1 MSLFR
6 LAKKNIQTFATKR
19 LKQFM
24 WIAMNTMIC
33 FFMISFRFNEVV
45 VSKAGY
51 TPIFVN
57 WFYVLFLFV
66 VFVCTFIT
74 YKMTASLLQ
83 VRREEFKSY
92 EVVNMTRKEMFCL
105 LCQEQLLT
113 YGGAF
118 VFGLI
123 HGMLFLK
130 LFTIIFMK
138 AVGIQGVTNAPI
150 TMYAIVVTA
159 VVMIIVT
166 IISMWQCCRFTQR
179 LKGEKSHETRR
190 KA

>member
-6 LAKKNIQTFATKR
+6 LARKNIQKFAIRR

-24 WIAMNTMIC
+24 WIAMNTMVC
-33 FFMISFRFNEVV
+33 FFMISFRFNEGII
-45 VSKAGY
+45 SKAEY
-51 TPIFVN
+51 TPIFVK
-57 WFYVLFLFV
+57 WFYAMFLFV
-66 VFVCTFIT
+66 IFVCMFIT

-83 VRREEFKSY
+83 SRREEFRSY
-92 EVVNMTRKEMFCL
+92 EVVNMKRKEMLCL

-118 VFGLI
+118 IFGLI

-130 LFTIIFMK
+130 LFIIIFMK
-138 AVGIQGVTNAPI
+138 VVGIQGVTNAPI
-150 TMYAIVVTA
+150 TLYAIMVTA
-159 VVMIIVT
+159 VVMITVI
-166 IISMWQCCRFTQR
+166 IISMWQCCRFIQR
-179 LKGEKSHETRR
+179 LKNEKSYETRR

>member
-6 LAKKNIQTFATKR
+6 LARKNIQTFATKR

-33 FFMISFRFNEVV
+33 FSMISFRFNEAV

-51 TPIFVN
+51 TPIFVK
-57 WFYVLFLFV
+57 WFYAMFLFV
-66 VFVCTFIT
+66 VFVCIFIT

-92 EVVNMTRKEMFCL
+92 KVVNMTRKEMFCL
-105 LCQEQLLT
+105 ICQEQLLT

-159 VVMIIVT
+159 VVMIIV
-166 IISMWQCCRFTQR
+166 IKISMWQCCRFIQR

>member
-6 LAKKNIQTFATKR
+6 LARKNIQTFATKR

-33 FFMISFRFNEVV
+33 FFMVSFRFNEAVI
-45 VSKAGY
+45 SKAGH
-51 TPIFVN
+51 TLIFVN
-57 WFYVLFLFV
+57 WFYAMFLFA
-66 VFVCTFIT
+66 VFVCIFIT

-92 EVVNMTRKEMFCL
+92 EVVNMTRKEMLCL
-105 LCQEQLLT
+105 LCQEQLLI

-130 LFTIIFMK
+130 LFIIIFMK
-138 AVGIQGVTNAPI
+138 AVGIQGLTNAPI
-150 TMYAIVVTA
+150 TTYAIMITA
-159 VVMIIVT
+159 VVMITVI

-179 LKGEKSHETRR
+179 LKGEKSYETRR

>member
-159 VVMIIVT
+159 VVMIIVI

>member
-6 LAKKNIQTFATKR
+6 LARKNIQTFAAKR
-19 LKQFM
+19 LKQFI
-24 WIAMNTMIC
+24 WIAISTMLC
-33 FFMISFRFNEVV
+33 FFMLSIQFNEAVI
-45 VSKAGY
+45 SKTEY
-51 TPIFVN
+51 TPIFAK
-57 WFYVLFLFV
+57 WFYAMFLFL
-66 VFVCTFIT
+66 VFICIFIT

-83 VRREEFKSY
+83 VRTEEFQSY
-92 EVVNMTRKEMFCL
+92 EVVNMTRKEMLCL

-113 YGGAF
+113 CGGAF

-138 AVGIQGVTNAPI
+138 ALGIQGGTNAPI
-150 TMYAIVVTA
+150 TIYAIVITA
-159 VVMIIVT
+159 VVMITVIVV
-166 IISMWQCCRFTQR
+166 SMWQCCRFAQR
-179 LKGEKSHETRR
+179 LKGEKSYKTRK

>member
-24 WIAMNTMIC
+24 WISMNTMIC

-51 TPIFVN
+51 TPIFVK
-57 WFYVLFLFV
+57 WFYAMFLFV

-159 VVMIIVT
+159 VVMIAII

>member
-6 LAKKNIQTFATKR
+6 LARKNIKTFAARR
-19 LKQFM
+19 LKQFI

-33 FFMISFRFNEVV
+33 FFMISFRFNEAVI
-45 VSKAGY
+45 SKAEY
-51 TPIFVN
+51 TPIFVK
-57 WFYVLFLFV
+57 WFYAIFLFV
-66 VFVCTFIT
+66 VFVCMFIT
-74 YKMTASLLQ
+74 YKMTGSLLQ
-83 VRREEFKSY
+83 SRGEEFRSY
-92 EVVNMTRKEMFCL
+92 EVVNMKRKEMLCL

-130 LFTIIFMK
+130 LFIIIFMK
-138 AVGIQGVTNAPI
+138 VVGIQGITNAPI
-150 TMYAIVVTA
+150 TAYAIMVTA
-159 VVMIIVT
+159 VVMITVI
-166 IISMWQCCRFTQR
+166 IISIWQCCRFIQR
-179 LKGEKSHETRR
+179 LKDEKSHETRR

>member
-6 LAKKNIQTFATKR
+6 LARKNIQTFAAQR

-24 WIAMNTMIC
+24 WIAMNTMLC

-45 VSKAGY
+45 ISKAEY
-51 TPIFVN
+51 TPIFVK
-57 WFYVLFLFV
+57 WFYAMFLFI
-66 VFVCTFIT
+66 VFVCIFIT

-83 VRREEFKSY
+83 RRKEEFTSN
-92 EVVNMTRKEMFCL
+92 EVMHMTGKEMLCL

-130 LFTIIFMK
+130 LFIIIFMK
-138 AVGIQGVTNAPI
+138 AVGIQGITNAPI
-150 TMYAIVVTA
+150 TMYALVITA
-159 VVMIIVT
+159 VVMITVI

-179 LKGEKSHETRR
+179 LKGEKSYETRR

>member
-51 TPIFVN
+51 TPIIVN

-159 VVMIIVT
+159 VVMIIVI

>member
-51 TPIFVN
+51 TPIFMN

-159 VVMIIVT
+159 VVMIIVI

-190 KA
+190 KV

>member
-159 VVMIIVT
+159 VVMIIVI

-190 KA
+190 KV

>member
-24 WIAMNTMIC
+24 WISMNTMIC

-159 VVMIIVT
+159 VVMIIVI

-190 KA
+190 KV

>member
-57 WFYVLFLFV
+57 WLYAMFLFV

-118 VFGLI
+118 VVGLI

-159 VVMIIVT
+159 VVMIIVI

>member
-6 LAKKNIQTFATKR
+6 LARKNIQTFAAQR

-24 WIAMNTMIC
+24 WIAMNTMLC
-33 FFMISFRFNEVV
+33 FFMISFRFNEAVI
-45 VSKAGY
+45 SKTEY
-51 TPIFVN
+51 TPIFIK
-57 WFYVLFLFV
+57 WFYVMFLFI
-66 VFVCTFIT
+66 VFVCIFIT
-74 YKMTASLLQ
+74 YKMTDSLLQ
-83 VRREEFKSY
+83 IRKEEFTSN
-92 EVVNMTRKEMFCL
+92 EAMHMTRKEMLCL

-113 YGGAF
+113 CGGAL

-130 LFTIIFMK
+130 LFIIIFMK

-150 TMYAIVVTA
+150 TTYAIMVTA
-159 VVMIIVT
+159 VVMITVI

-179 LKGEKSHETRR
+179 LKGEKSYETRR

>member
-6 LAKKNIQTFATKR
+6 LARKNIKTFAARR
-19 LKQFM
+19 LKQFI

-33 FFMISFRFNEVV
+33 FFMISFRFNEAVI
-45 VSKAGY
+45 SKAEY
-51 TPIFVN
+51 TPIFVK
-57 WFYVLFLFV
+57 WFYAIFLFV
-66 VFVCTFIT
+66 VFVCMFIT
-74 YKMTASLLQ
+74 YKMTGSLLQ
-83 VRREEFKSY
+83 SRGEEFRSY
-92 EVVNMTRKEMFCL
+92 EVVNMKRKEMLCL

-130 LFTIIFMK
+130 LFIIIFMK
-138 AVGIQGVTNAPI
+138 VVGIQGITNAPI
-150 TMYAIVVTA
+150 TAYAIMVTA
-159 VVMIIVT
+159 VVMITVI
-166 IISMWQCCRFTQR
+166 IISIWQCCRFIQR
-179 LKGEKSHETRR
+179 LKDEKSHETRK